1 MITASDIAD
10 ITAEILDVP
19 VEKMR
24 GATLC
29 YKPTLARHIAI
40 FVCCESLN
48 LPKTDIA
55 SYFNREHSQCNY
67 AQRRIEREVPRN
79 DTVRWALQEV
89 RAATRAAITQERSTA
104 ELKGQMEVVE
114 ALAAQLAQAHSKYL
128 AIRPTT
134 TMGIESR
141 ATRHRSQT
149 RAIQGLL
156 KRSSEG
162 GYLMEYP
169 PLPDIKDDDRPRWL
183 RAAHQ
188 NFLHGFSLYVDPEG
202 GFAMWRHIS
211 KPPMACGWVAA
222 NKIIRDAGEI
232 FGASII
238 VGGMSG
244 LADYDPE
251 KAIREASEN
260 EDERDESSEDET
272 VSENDMKRVVLTKT
286 FYTAAELSQL
296 TGYSTGWAYSVR
308 DQLTA
313 KRSGPDRNDLWHY
326 FTDEKLVK
334 VLEDRGYEVE
344 LTGEAIGAAGEDR
357 PDRNGQEDT
366 SAGEPEP

>member
-55 SYFNREHSQCNY
+55 SYFNRVHSQCNY

-141 ATRHRSQT
+141 ATRHRSQLELF
-149 RAIQGLL
+149 RAC
-156 KRSSEG
+156 
-162 GYLMEYP
+162 
-169 PLPDIKDDDRPRWL
+169 
-183 RAAHQ
+183 
-188 NFLHGFSLYVDPEG
+188 
-202 GFAMWRHIS
+202 S
-211 KPPMACGWVAA
+211 K
-222 NKIIRDAGEI
+222 
-232 FGASII
+232 
-238 VGGMSG
+238 
-244 LADYDPE
+244 
-251 KAIREASEN
+251 EAQ
-260 EDERDESSEDET
+260 
-272 VSENDMKRVVLTKT
+272 KVVT
-286 FYTAAELSQL
+286 
-296 TGYSTGWAYSVR
+296 
-308 DQLTA
+308 
-313 KRSGPDRNDLWHY
+313 
-326 FTDEKLVK
+326 
-334 VLEDRGYEVE
+334 
-344 LTGEAIGAAGEDR
+344 
-357 PDRNGQEDT
+357 
-366 SAGEPEP
+366 